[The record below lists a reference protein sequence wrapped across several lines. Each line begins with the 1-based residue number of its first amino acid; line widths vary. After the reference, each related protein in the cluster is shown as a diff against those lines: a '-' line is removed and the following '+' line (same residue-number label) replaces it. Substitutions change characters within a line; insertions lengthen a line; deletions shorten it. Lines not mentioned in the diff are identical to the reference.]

1 MAAGGHSHG
10 HCLPLFPAVPSPSRG
25 FSNLKIPQENKT
37 AQSNKKVRFSPFLLM
52 WLWATQWGMA
62 ENGLN
67 CEITP
72 AGESTPAGELGWTQ
86 AAGSHARVSGCS
98 PPTLPSLVSQH
109 NQHVP
114 STALPSP
121 RGPAH
126 TKRPTPDTGPAP
138 HMHSLDQ
145 DLLPQERWNRQS
157 LGHGRW
163 KREGDLRRSEEPQEP
178 GLNKWQHSSPQLLST
193 QFKCSAKQW
202 QLQLPAGVRY
212 RIHIHFLHLLLKS
225 RTRFKS
231 NLRNYLNEA
240 NDQEILS
247 HQEQN

>member
-1 MAAGGHSHG
+1 MSYTMRDGWKWIKLWNH
-10 HCLPLFPAVPSPSRG
+10 PSRWAHSCRRARLDPG
-25 FSNLKIPQENKT
+25 CWQPCKS
-37 AQSNKKVRFSPFLLM
+37 VRL
-52 WLWATQWGMA
+52 
-62 ENGLN
+62 
-67 CEITP
+67 
-72 AGESTPAGELGWTQ
+72 
-86 AAGSHARVSGCS
+86 
-98 PPTLPSLVSQH
+98 LPSHPAFTGLPAQPACAQH
-109 NQHVP
+109 SPAKSPGP
-114 STALPSP
+114 STHKTS
-121 RGPAH
+121 H
-126 TKRPTPDTGPAP
+126 TPDTGPAP
-138 HMHSLDQ
+138 HMQSLDQ

-157 LGHGRW
+157 LSHGRW